1 MSELVNNLV
10 KDISNL
16 KTGSVKYDLQIV
28 TGQSP
33 DTKTFEAHSLILC
46 ARSPYFN
53 AALSSL
59 QPKEANGMMVFNKHN
74 IAPNVFSI
82 ILEYV
87 VSGGGPS
94 TTSEREKKLISQHFQ
109 T

>member
-28 TGQSP
+28 VGQSP
-33 DTKTFEAHSLILC
+33 DTKVFDAHSVILC

-53 AALSSL
+53 AALSSA
-59 QPKEANGMMVFNKHN
+59 QPKEANGKLVFNNPN
-74 IAPNVFSI
+74 ISPKVFGT
-82 ILEYV
+82 ILE
-87 VSGGGPS
+87 
-94 TTSEREKKLISQHFQ
+94 
-109 T
+109 

>member
-28 TGQSP
+28 AGQGP
-33 DTKTFEAHSLILC
+33 DTKTFKAHSLILC
-46 ARSPYFN
+46 ARSSYFN
-53 AALSSL
+53 TALSPL
-59 QPKEANGMMVFNKHN
+59 QSREANGMVTFNKHN

-82 ILEYV
+82 ILE
-87 VSGGGPS
+87 
-94 TTSEREKKLISQHFQ
+94 
-109 T
+109 